1 MTKETKIGLLVG
13 LAFIILFA
21 IILSEKGATRG
32 TSPPSSLTL
41 ADSSAKRER
50 PGDAPG
56 PLADAGRLPVE
67 SSLPG
72 REPDKS
78 ATETSPPADRRMAAA
93 KKPTGQPIP
102 GEGDPLA
109 PLPKAVVQRLNQPV
123 EGTEQE
129 AAPADSTD
137 ETGMSLEQAVA
148 AALEMEP
155 ETTAT
160 GSPGASPTGRES
172 RQEGAASGAERVA
185 AGSGSETSS
194 NTTVVKAVHVVEP
207 GESLGKIAAR
217 HYGRATPSRIAAIF
231 EANRGVLKSINLV
244 RANDELRIPALKGDA
259 EALFEAAPDFVVG
272 DMVAGK
278 SMRREGTM
286 RIPLPVEEVTASTK
300 AARKSPAGMDERG
313 SPTKRP
319 EDFLWYEVQER
330 DTLSS
335 IAKSELGNERR
346 FLELYRLNRDLI
358 KDKNVIKPGLRIRL
372 PGMAG
377 ASGASDSRVV
387 ASLGDDGAGEP

>member
-41 ADSSAKRER
+41 ADSSAKRDR

-78 ATETSPPADRRMAAA
+78 AAETSPRVAAS
-93 KKPTGQPIP
+93 KKPAGQPIP
-102 GEGDPLA
+102 DEGDPLA
-109 PLPKAVVQRLNQPV
+109 PLPKSVVQRLNQPV
-123 EGTEQE
+123 EGTGQE

-137 ETGMSLEQAVA
+137 ETGMTLEEAVA
-148 AALEMEP
+148 AALEIDP
-155 ETTAT
+155 ETTAPG
-160 GSPGASPTGRES
+160 GSGVSPSGHES
-172 RQEGAASGAERVA
+172 RQKGAASGAEMVA
-185 AGSGSETSS
+185 AGSGSEASG
-194 NTTVVKAVHVVEP
+194 NPAVVKAVHLVEP

-217 HYGRATPSRIAAIF
+217 HYGRATPARIAAIF

-244 RANDELRIPALKGDA
+244 RANDELKIPALEGEA
-259 EALFEAAPDFVVG
+259 EALFEAAADFVVG
-272 DMVAGK
+272 DVVAAQ
-278 SMRREGTM
+278 SSRREGTV
-286 RIPLPVEEVTASTK
+286 RIPLPVEEVTASAK
-300 AARKSPAGMDERG
+300 VARKSTAGSGERD
-313 SPTKRP
+313 SSARDS
-319 EDFLWYEVQER
+319 EEFLWYEVQER

-335 IAKSELGNERR
+335 IAKHELGNERR

-358 KDKNVIKPGLRIRL
+358 KNKNVIRPGLRIRL

-387 ASLGDDGAGEP
+387 ASLGDGGAGEP